1 MDLSSRGYKI
11 LSFLGAIM
19 ISWLVALS
27 PASGLEIRVKEQAMV
42 RGDTVCLGDI
52 ASFSPSDDRRI
63 ATLGQIEI
71 SSAPSPGNTIRINE
85 RLFLYK
91 ISSSISDMDDI
102 EINGPKNLLV
112 SRSAQFITA
121 ARLEEIF
128 REYVMDR
135 SPWPSEKLV
144 FERISTPGEI
154 ALPEGELHWDIQEK
168 RNHNFIGNISLL
180 LDFWVDGRQTRKVPV
195 SGRIRVS
202 QEVVKAARKIVPGE
216 LISKE
221 DLMLVTE
228 DRLKPDTNVLTSFEE
243 AIGKTS
249 VRPIQAGNVILSR
262 MIEIPPLVTKG
273 DRVLIKA
280 ESDEIRITTMGEVL
294 EDGRSG
300 DQVRVININSGKEI
314 SAKVTGPGL
323 VEVYF

>member
-1 MDLSSRGYKI
+1 MDLSSSGYRI
-11 LSFLGAIM
+11 LSFLGAII
-19 ISWLVALS
+19 ISWLIALS

-42 RGDTVCLGDI
+42 QGDTVCLGDI
-52 ASFSPSDDRRI
+52 ASFSPSDDRRVKD
-63 ATLGQIEI
+63 LSEIEI
-71 SSAPSPGNTIRINE
+71 SSSPYPGNTIRISE

-91 ISSSISDMDDI
+91 ISSSISGMDDI
-102 EINGPKNLLV
+102 EINAPKNLLV

-128 REYVMDR
+128 REYVLDH
-135 SPWPSEKLV
+135 SPWPSEKLI

-154 ALPEGELHWDIQEK
+154 ALPEGGLQWEIQEK
-168 RNHNFIGNISLL
+168 RNNNFLGNVSLL
-180 LDFWVDGRQTRKVPV
+180 LDFWVDGRQIRKVPV
-195 SGRIRVS
+195 SGRIGMS
-202 QEVVKAARKIVPGE
+202 QEVVKAARRIVPGE

-228 DRLKPDTNVLTSFEE
+228 ERLKPDVNAVTSLEE

-262 MIEIPPLVTKG
+262 MIETPPLVTKG

-280 ESDEIRITTMGEVL
+280 ESDEIMITATGKVL

-300 DQVRVININSGKEI
+300 DQVRVINVNSGKEI